1 MQRIRRSISIALIAL
16 LGAFVVPAL
25 AADPPAAPPGTSEE
39 VPAGERSIH
48 AEMAAEMSA
57 ELAADPDRVGLAFKP
72 GSWPA
77 PLRQVRTMAS
87 SAAAAGLPNGLS
99 RVVLGYLP
107 YWAVT
112 SELLPSMNY
121 DRVSTIAYFGLA
133 ARSDG
138 TLTKSGTTWSAWASS
153 LMTDVISKAHA
164 EGVKVVLTVTMM
176 AWDGN
181 YALMSTLL
189 NDPSLRTKLANE
201 IAATVS
207 ARNADGVNL
216 DFEPMPN
223 SLQTAYTAFVR
234 DVRTALGPAA
244 ELTVA
249 VTGGAASWDEGYD
262 LPALVA
268 AGGADAIMAMG
279 YDLNW
284 SGSTHAGGVA
294 PIVSPYALDVDTAM
308 ADFLDAVPAS
318 RLIWGVPYYGRAWT
332 TTSDELNGRTC
343 KSAGT
348 CTVASWAIPYNSA
361 RTGAETNGRRWD
373 PAGQVAWYTYAS
385 ETYDAQVQA
394 YYDDP
399 QSLDV
404 KYDLVNQHDLAGVG
418 IWHLLMDAGRYEL
431 WNTIGQNLLALPFTD
446 IDDSLHWQAIV
457 WLSEQGISAGCG
469 DGRFCPTAPVKR
481 DEMASFLFRGFGLP
495 DTSVDHFSDDAGNM
509 HELNINRVASAGITV
524 GCEAGRYCPSRLVT
538 RAEMASFLARAL
550 HLPPPSTDQFDDDA
564 GSVHEAAINALA
576 EAGIT
581 TGCTPTSF
589 CPNAPVLRE
598 QMAAFLQRA
607 LAS

>member
-1 MQRIRRSISIALIAL
+1 MQHIRRSISIALVAL

-25 AADPPAAPPGTSEE
+25 AADPPGATPATSGS
-39 VPAGERSIH
+39 VPAGEGSIH

-57 ELAADPDRVGLAFKP
+57 ELAADPGRLHLAFRP
-72 GSWPA
+72 GSRPE
-77 PLRQVRTMAS
+77 PLRQAGTMDPL
-87 SAAAAGLPNGLS
+87 AAAGGLPNGLS

-138 TLTKSGTTWSAWASS
+138 TLTRSGTTWSAWASS
-153 LMTDVISKAHA
+153 LMTDVINRAHA

-181 YALMSTLL
+181 YTSMSALL
-189 NDPSLRTKLANE
+189 NSPSLRTALANE
-201 IAATVS
+201 IATTVS

-244 ELTVA
+244 ELSVA

-268 AGGADAIMAMG
+268 DGAADAIMAMG

-332 TTSDELNGRTC
+332 TTGDELNGRTC
-343 KSAGT
+343 KSTGT

-361 RTGAETNGRRWD
+361 RTGAEANGRRWD

-404 KYDLVNQHDLAGVG
+404 KYDLVNQHELRGVG

-481 DEMASFLFRGFGLP
+481 DEMASFLFRAFGLP
-495 DTSVDHFSDDAGNM
+495 DTSIDHFSDDAGNM

-524 GCEAGRYCPSRLVT
+524 GCEADRYCPSRSVT
-538 RAEMASFLARAL
+538 RAEMASFLVRVL
-550 HLPPPSTDQFDDDA
+550 HLPPAATDHFDDDA

-576 EAGIT
+576 ESGIT